1 MRNVETRHAKRRIF
15 QREKTK
21 KKKKKKKHEKTQ
33 KTPFETVIMSPF
45 RVASFRF
52 HKFFF
57 SLVVSS
63 FKQPSL
69 GTHTLVAGNIT
80 PLSNQSA
87 AGAGGLGIIR
97 GKKKV
102 GETE

>member
-21 KKKKKKKHEKTQ
+21 KKKKKTKKKKKKK

-97 GKKKV
+97 GKKSRRN
-102 GETE
+102 